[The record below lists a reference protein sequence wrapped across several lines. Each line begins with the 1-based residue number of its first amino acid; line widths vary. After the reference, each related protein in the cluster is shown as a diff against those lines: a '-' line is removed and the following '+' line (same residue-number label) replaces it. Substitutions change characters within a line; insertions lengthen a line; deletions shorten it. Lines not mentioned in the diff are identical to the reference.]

1 MAFISCLATKME
13 QIMCRF
19 CFINFSNS
27 DMRKVSI
34 FVRRHC
40 RRTYGNISFDCH
52 HCSVGYS
59 DELAGLAC
67 TIVILVGAAGTVLFG
82 VLAQVWFGLPRLFL
96 LNHFSFSRKL
106 AKLLRSPSCAVSEL
120 LSASS
125 SSPTSFSCRT
135 SGSTS

>member
-19 CFINFSNS
+19 SFINT
-27 DMRKVSI
+27 DMRLVSNL
-34 FVRRHC
+34 VRRHC
-40 RRTYGNISFDCH
+40 RHTDGNISFDCH

-82 VLAQVWFGLPRLFL
+82 VLAQVWFGMLRLIY
-96 LNHFSFSRKL
+96 
-106 AKLLRSPSCAVSEL
+106 
-120 LSASS
+120 
-125 SSPTSFSCRT
+125 
-135 SGSTS
+135 